1 MALHGLN
8 TVINSYRFSG
18 LGPAIFQSSV
28 SKAGNSDIQILT
40 VWTTMWTLMGSG
52 LHSRCVKGVSRLTWV
67 PSSIPWAS
75 FWLSILGIRKYAQL
89 SGDWYTQLQ
98 LLWGSLKVFSC
109 CIPTDLNLN
118 KESMTGQ
125 DSPFLLLWNMEK
137 KVERM
142 WRWWLQNTFLL
153 SLFLKLLRGLQ
164 TLCCVRGDLWQLC
177 FPRKRSWGTGKCCSE
192 QWTALTSNAGLAFSL
207 TKSLPMIS

>member
-52 LHSRCVKGVSRLTWV
+52 LHSRCLKGVSRLTWV

-98 LLWGSLKVFSC
+98 LLWGFLKVFSC

-118 KESMTGQ
+118 KESDRTG
-125 DSPFLLLWNMEK
+125 
-137 KVERM
+137 
-142 WRWWLQNTFLL
+142 L
-153 SLFLKLLRGLQ
+153 SLPALVEYGKKGGKDVVMMASKYFSALSVPKTTEGLADTLL
-164 TLCCVRGDLWQLC
+164 CVRADLWQLC

-207 TKSLPMIS
+207 IKSLPMIS